1 MGGRGG
7 ADTLEYDQDPACRGT
22 HTMTFVTTVASDLRT
37 LAASENGELLR
48 DMVNSVSQVEAGL
61 ALGIMRDRGV
71 PDRTLVKAL
80 NLREVLIELPASPFP
95 MRVDF
100 DMLARINDLF
110 HRLGSYHKNYEDA
123 EGRFFIELLGQGNLC
138 YDMVVGV
145 GKRKAFLKP
154 APVRADFIRP
164 EALDLLISR
173 EEMLREIILIVR
185 SMEVVFN
192 PTFYMSVDDW
202 LMEHAAESILGIE
215 DLF

>member
-1 MGGRGG
+1 MGGWGG
-7 ADTLEYDQDPACRGT
+7 ADTLEHIHERACQGT
-22 HTMTFVTTVASDLRT
+22 HTMTSATTVAPDLRS
-37 LAASENGELLR
+37 LAASENGKLLR

-61 ALGIMRDRGV
+61 ALGIMRDRGA

-80 NLREVLIELPASPFP
+80 NLREILVELPASPFP

-145 GKRKAFLKP
+145 GNKKAFLKP
-154 APVRADFIRP
+154 APIRAGFVRP

-173 EEMLREIILIVR
+173 EEMLREIILIVQ

-202 LMEHAAESILGIE
+202 LMEHAAESIVGIE